1 MLLKI
6 LTDKRLQVI
15 ISVIWGLGIAMFFRK
30 SCKGRSCIIIKGPK
44 PEDMNN
50 KIFTFNDK
58 CYKYTA
64 TNTSCKVPS
73 NADNIQT
80 INTRT

>member
-6 LTDKRLQVI
+6 LKDKRIQIL
-15 ISVIWGLGIAMFFRK
+15 ISIIWGLGIAMFFRK
-30 SCKGRSCIIIKGPK
+30 SCNGRSCIVIRGPT
-44 PEDMNN
+44 PEDMHN
-50 KIFTFNDK
+50 KIYSFDNK

-64 TNTSCKVPS
+64 KTTSCKVPA

-80 INTRT
+80 IDTRS

>member
-44 PEDMNN
+44 PQDMDN
-50 KIFTFNDK
+50 KIFSFNDK

-64 TNTSCKVPS
+64 STTSCKAPP

-80 INTRT
+80 IDSRT

>member
-6 LTDKRLQVI
+6 LKDKRIQIL
-15 ISVIWGLGIAMFFRK
+15 ISIIWGLGIAMFFRK
-30 SCKGRSCIIIKGPK
+30 SCNGRSCIIIRGPK
-44 PEDMNN
+44 PDDMHN
-50 KIFTFNDK
+50 KIYSFDNK

-64 TNTSCKVPS
+64 KTTSCKAPA

-80 INTRT
+80 IDTRS